1 MPVRTRRTR
10 RPLLAVVLVLLISAG
25 FLLWPREDA
34 VPEVGARDLTLEL
47 PAGPGDASRV
57 SIDAT
62 LYTPERTPAPSIL
75 LAHGFGGSK
84 DDLADQARGLSER
97 GFVVLAYSARGF
109 GASTG
114 RIGLNS
120 PEHEVNDAREL
131 ITWLAGRPQVLSDGP
146 DDPVVGVAGAS
157 YGGALALLLA
167 GTDDRVDAIA
177 PMITYNDLNRA
188 LLPNAAGDP
197 PSDATT
203 PAAGPE
209 AGPGVFKQ
217 SWAAT
222 LFSAGF
228 TPPAAQ
234 RDPADQDGETPP
246 NEADDANEADAP
258 AAAAADGPLTCGR
271 FSSAVCEAYTELA
284 TTGRPSAETVEL
296 LAARSPSSVTG
307 SIRVPTLL
315 VQGRQDTLFGFEESD
330 ATARE
335 IAEAGGTVRV
345 IWYDGGHDAES
356 PGEDLLDEVGDW
368 FDFHLADRG
377 PDPGTG
383 FEYTLPKTGPN
394 EETPPRTVTTD
405 AYPGLGS
412 DDGTS
417 RENLRLTGDPT
428 PVLTPPG
435 GQPASVSSLPGLGI
449 GALPTGPA
457 GGLATDLPGQVARF
471 TSEPLSESVL
481 IAGSP
486 RITLQVSAV
495 PGQPR
500 TGSTVLFVKLYDLG
514 TGDDRRLPGGA
525 VAPIRLGDLR
535 ADGAPTEVVVT
546 LPGIVHTIDAGDRI
560 EIAVATTDQAYRG
573 ATQPGVTL
581 VGLGGDEH
589 LSLPTVAGTPTHV
602 EPPTEPLLGA
612 LAVMALGVAVAVVSA
627 VRRRQTADFDPELAD
642 VPLSTEKLSKSY
654 GGGAPVVS
662 DLSIRVESGQ
672 VVGLLGPNGAGKTTT
687 LRMLLGLISPSEGS
701 VRVFGHLIR
710 PGAPV
715 LSRVGSF
722 VEGAGFLPH
731 LSGMD
736 NLRSYWAATGRSEES
751 ARMEEALAIAGLG
764 VAVHRKVGA
773 YSQGMRQRL
782 ALAQAM
788 LGMPDLLVLDEPANG
803 LDPPQIHRLRTV
815 LADYAATGRTVLVSS
830 HLLAEVE
837 QTCDHLVVMHRGRL
851 VAAGP
856 VTDIVAG
863 DGEVTFVVDDPVAAG
878 LALRTLRG
886 VEEVAS
892 DEHSV
897 TARLVDTPAS
907 AVVAALVA
915 ADVAVTQVGPR
926 GRLEDTFLQ
935 LVGGE
940 TAP

>member
-1 MPVRTRRTR
+1 MPVRPRRTR
-10 RPLLAVVLVLLISAG
+10 RPLFAVALVLLISAG

-47 PAGPGDASRV
+47 PAGPGDAARV

-62 LYTPERTPAPSIL
+62 LYTPERTPAPAIL

-84 DDLADQARGLSER
+84 ADLAEQARGLTER

-120 PEHEVNDAREL
+120 PDHEVNDAREL

-177 PMITYNDLNRA
+177 PMITYNDLTHA
-188 LLPNAAGDP
+188 LLPNSAGDP
-197 PSDATT
+197 PAGAST
-203 PAAGPE
+203 PAAGPD
-209 AGPGVFKQ
+209 AVPGVFKQ
-217 SWAAT
+217 SWAAA
-222 LFSAGF
+222 LFSTGF
-228 TPPAAQ
+228 TPAGPPE
-234 RDPADQDGETPP
+234 PADQAS
-246 NEADDANEADAP
+246 ADQPDADQAEPAAP
-258 AAAAADGPLTCGR
+258 ASADGPLTCGR

-284 TTGRPSAETVEL
+284 TTGRPSAETVDL
-296 LAARSPSSVTG
+296 LAARSPSSVTD
-307 SIRVPTLL
+307 SIQAPTLL
-315 VQGRQDTLFGFEESD
+315 IQGRQDTLFGLEESD

-335 IAEAGGTVRV
+335 ITEAGGTVRM
-345 IWYDGGHDAES
+345 IWYDGGHDGES
-356 PGEDLLDEVGDW
+356 PGPDLLDEVGDW

-377 PDPGTG
+377 SDPGTG
-383 FEYTLPKTGPN
+383 FEYALPNTGPN
-394 EETPPRTVTTD
+394 EEAPPQTVTAA
-405 AYPGLGS
+405 AYPGLAE
-412 DDGTS
+412 DDGTAW
-417 RENLRLTGDPT
+417 ENLRLAGEPT
-428 PVLTPPG
+428 PVLSPPG
-435 GQPASVSSLPGLGI
+435 GQPASVSSLPGLGL
-449 GALPTGPA
+449 GGLPAGGA
-457 GGLATDLPGQVARF
+457 GGLATDLPGQVATF

-481 IAGSP
+481 IAGAP

-535 ADGAPTEVVVT
+535 ADGSPTEVVVT
-546 LPGIVHTIDAGDRI
+546 LPGIVHTLDAGDRV
-560 EIAVATTDQAYRG
+560 EVAVTTTDQAYRG
-573 ATQPGVTL
+573 TTQPGVTL

-589 LSLPTVAGTPTHV
+589 LSLPTVAGTPTNI

-612 LAVMALGVAVAVVSA
+612 LAVVVLGVAVAVVSA
-627 VRRRQTADFDPELAD
+627 IRRRQTADFDPELAD
-642 VPLSTEKLSKSY
+642 VPLSTEGLGKSY
-654 GGGAPVVS
+654 GGGVAVVS
-662 DLSIRVESGQ
+662 DLSIRVDPGQ

-731 LSGMD
+731 LSGLD

-751 ARMEEALAIAGLG
+751 ARLDEALTIAGLG
-764 VAVHRKVGA
+764 TAVHRRVDA

-830 HLLAEVE
+830 HLLSEVE

-856 VTDIVAG
+856 VSDIVTG
-863 DGEVTFVVDDPVAAG
+863 DGEVTFVVDDPAAAG

-886 VEEVAS
+886 VEEVAA
-892 DEHSV
+892 DENSV
-897 TARLVDTPAS
+897 TARLVDTPVS
-907 AVVAALVA
+907 TVVAALVA
-915 ADVAVTQVGPR
+915 AGIAVDQVGPR
-926 GRLEDTFLQ
+926 GRLEDAFLQ